1 MKRWKSFVALVAL
14 LCLGVVVLTFITMA
28 GQQTTGLITGVVIDA
43 RGKIVAGAWVMVSC
57 GYGPLGGR
65 IPGTFTDDRGHF
77 AVGSLKLAQ
86 CSVTACKKQDDVPCP
101 LFTIV
106 THPLQV
112 KLTAKIP
119 FVTVKVQLG
128 EKGTVITG
136 TVRDAST
143 GEALA
148 AIFVLRPLK
157 FPDRAM
163 LMPSH
168 SSFRI
173 FIAPSTDYSLEV
185 SVPGYKDW
193 FYADHHNRPGP
204 LRLPPRAH
212 LHLDVQLE
220 PLH

>member
-1 MKRWKSFVALVAL
+1 
-14 LCLGVVVLTFITMA
+14 MA
-28 GQQTTGLITGVVIDA
+28 GEETTGLINGVVINA
-43 RGKIVAGAWVMVSC
+43 RGNFVAGAWVMVSC
-57 GYGPLGGR
+57 GDGPLGGR

-128 EKGTVITG
+128 ERGTVITG
-136 TVRDAST
+136 TVRDAIT

-168 SSFRI
+168 ASFRI
-173 FIAPSTDYSLEV
+173 FIAPSTDYNLEV

-204 LRLPPRAH
+204 LRLTPHAH
-212 LHLDVQLE
+212 LNLDVKLK
-220 PLH
+220 PLN